1 MHQKLSD
8 RSQEANSRH
17 TFTYI
22 SVIRLLERAM
32 LTLPPR
38 IPRRTYHQCC
48 FCDVQEGGLGRNIE
62 CAELASIMERIG
74 YLHKQSLGTASR
86 GDLDIPRGIK
96 RQIVAISFLAREI
109 SEQTISCHMTR
120 SNLYLMNG
128 KNSRSTTIHPACL
141 PCETGKAQ

>member
-86 GDLDIPRGIK
+86 GDLDTPRGIK
-96 RQIVAISFLAREI
+96 RQIVASIFLARE
-109 SEQTISCHMTR
+109 M
-120 SNLYLMNG
+120 
-128 KNSRSTTIHPACL
+128 CL
-141 PCETGKAQ
+141 LFLSAGVR